1 MKKLVILML
10 CGALGMSVGAVPQMK
25 NFQTAGAKEAIVG
38 SPKLAVLVDGRKV
51 KFQGGDPVSENGRI
65 QVPLRGIGEALGANV
80 EYDGTEKKVTY
91 TKENKSIV
99 LTMGSKQALVDGRS
113 VAMDIAAKAVKGRT
127 YVPLR
132 FVSENL
138 GEAVEWDSVGQ
149 WVWIGSKEVPDI
161 TEVTELEDL
170 SSYKKYFKN
179 DDNRYKLLQHS
190 GVTHEEV
197 RIIDKDQLPVKMGN
211 KIIYDVYLA
220 KDGNKTRMQVRYKE
234 GYELELFLLTKENEP
249 RHRVPMNGLGEVKM
263 KDETKIATYYVDFIS
278 DKILLQDNDWEKLSI
293 QTSDYICFRAASGED
308 SVHMLKNPFK

>member
-25 NFQTAGAKEAIVG
+25 NFQIAGAKEAIVG

-80 EYDGTEKKVTY
+80 EYDGAEKKVTY

-99 LTMGSKQALVDGRS
+99 LTMGSKQALVDGQS

-138 GEAVEWDSVGQ
+138 GEAVEWDGPSN
-149 WVWIGSKEVPDI
+149 WAWIGKKDILTPEEAGVKNVPI
-161 TEVTELEDL
+161 ANFTKLIGEHTWILTSTEGT
-170 SSYKKYFKN
+170 KYNTVNVIKA
-179 DDNRYKLLQHS
+179 
-190 GVTHEEV
+190 
-197 RIIDKDQLPVKMGN
+197 DQLPLKIGDRVLYDLWPVKQGSIEGLKMRVSIGSPSMIFLGSQFDARSRDSIDSLSVTN
-211 KIIYDVYLA
+211 PDTTRTVTYAVKSGHDVDIDPNFKKFKLA
-220 KDGNKTRMQVRYKE
+220 QV
-234 GYELELFLLTKENEP
+234 
-249 RHRVPMNGLGEVKM
+249 
-263 KDETKIATYYVDFIS
+263 
-278 DKILLQDNDWEKLSI
+278 
-293 QTSDYICFRAASGED
+293 DYIVVRMSSD
-308 SVHMLKNPFK
+308 SLTVIENPYQ